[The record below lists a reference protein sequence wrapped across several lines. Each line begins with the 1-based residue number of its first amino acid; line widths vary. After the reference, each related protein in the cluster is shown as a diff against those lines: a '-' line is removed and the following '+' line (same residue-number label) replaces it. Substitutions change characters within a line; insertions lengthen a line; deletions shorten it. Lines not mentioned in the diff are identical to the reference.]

1 MPNELFDL
9 VKFDDSNPEARCPCI
24 LLLDVSGSMSGAP
37 ITELNRGL
45 STFEKEL
52 QADDLA
58 ATRVEVAIVSFGNG
72 VKVEQDFVSA
82 HQFVAS
88 PLQANGRTPMGE
100 AIHHALDML
109 RQRKDVY
116 KQHGVP
122 YYRPWIFLIT
132 DGEPTDEWRTAAQRV
147 QQEEADKAVAFFAVG
162 VQKANM
168 NTLAQMAS
176 RQPLRLNGLN
186 FRDMF
191 VWLSQSLTSVSHSQ
205 VGAQVPL
212 QPPAGWSVIE

>member
-1 MPNELFDL
+1 MSDELFDL

-45 STFEKEL
+45 SAFEKEL

-58 ATRVEVAIVSFGNG
+58 AMRVEVAIVSFGSG

-82 HQFVAS
+82 HQFMAK
-88 PLQANGRTPMGE
+88 PLQAGGSTPMGQ
-100 AIHHALDML
+100 AIQQALDML

-122 YYRPWIFLIT
+122 YYRPWVFLIT
-132 DGEPTDEWRTAAQRV
+132 DGEPTDDWRTAAQRV

-168 NTLAQMAS
+168 NTLAQIAA

-212 QPPAGWSVIE
+212 QPPTGWSVIE